1 MPKKQLTQWNL
12 IAGKLTTHVML
23 AAPFV
28 LCLGVV
34 AVSAADPVGTGQ
46 SSFNRQTMPP
56 MSNGAAN
63 AGDPLTTAGVI
74 LREGTRVGPVTG
86 RFVLSGHRWRF
97 LPEQPDAVREQNLD
111 TLVQHGLARKPTQEE
126 ETLLGKKQPIGRGI
140 GTFDSTNLEDPD
152 LPITPAAIAVPMT
165 LVTENLMLDRIS
177 RAIEEDSN
185 DDRWTITGYVTE
197 FRDENRLVIE
207 TTVRAPMVPLSK
219 TVLGGR

>member
-1 MPKKQLTQWNL
+1 MPDKRLTQGNS
-12 IAGKLTTHVML
+12 IADKLTTPVML
-23 AAPFV
+23 AVSCV
-28 LCLGVV
+28 LCFGV
-34 AVSAADPVGTGQ
+34 ATVSAADPVGAGQ
-46 SSFNRQTMPP
+46 SSFNRQNAPS
-56 MSNGAAN
+56 MSNGAAGV
-63 AGDPLTTAGVI
+63 GDPLTTAGVI

-97 LPEQPDAVREQNLD
+97 LPEQPDSVREQNLD

-185 DDRWTITGYVTE
+185 DDRWTVTGYVTE

-207 TTVRAPMVPLSK
+207 TTVRAPMVPQSK